1 MVAQQQEQQDM
12 SKMIRIDDD
21 VHAELGELGKKNESY
36 NDVVKKCISAYK
48 KLNKI

>member
-12 SKMIRIDDD
+12 SKMIRIDNN

-36 NDVVKKCISAYK
+36 NDVVKRLIEHYK
-48 KLNKI
+48 KGIKK